1 MLPLLYQSVQRV
13 RIGPCTLKI
22 KQFVRHHPSS
32 AFPLPMVSLSL
43 KNIKEILI
51 IAQNLFYCLL
61 ALLVLVFVCFYVP
74 LPFNILLKRWPES
87 EADLLSHDN
96 NDCYDWDEEKQIL
109 LQILLFAIYL
119 LPFLV
124 LHCISLLLATQTVF

>member
-1 MLPLLYQSVQRV
+1 
-13 RIGPCTLKI
+13 
-22 KQFVRHHPSS
+22 
-32 AFPLPMVSLSL
+32 MVSLSL

-96 NDCYDWDEEKQIL
+96 NDCYDWDEEK
-109 LQILLFAIYL
+109 
-119 LPFLV
+119 
-124 LHCISLLLATQTVF
+124 